1 MPTAKEIK
9 DSKKIINNSKL
20 PSKLCIIT
28 YQSAIASDAVSTV
41 CLDKVTEC
49 ARPSAVSSQ
58 DVLDSIPCLSEG
70 HYVRF
75 NDVRE
80 ICKELDSDSGDEDG
94 STHGGTSQSS
104 DVVKKLVPPN
114 LRPERTGNK
123 TAEVQIVA
131 PSISQAETVGEKAND
146 KPSRRETVEADE
158 PTKGHGEGVGRLAN
172 VDWDKQRDIYSKRFE
187 ASHPEDSVAIRKR
200 LATLGIEISE
210 TT

>member
-20 PSKLCIIT
+20 PSKLCVIT

-49 ARPSAVSSQ
+49 ARPSTVSSQ

-114 LRPERTGNK
+114 LRPERTGSK
-123 TAEVQIVA
+123 AAKVQTDA
-131 PSISQAETVGEKAND
+131 RSISQAETVGEKAND

-158 PTKGHGEGVGRLAN
+158 PTKGHGQGVGRLAN
-172 VDWDKQRDIYSKRFE
+172 VDWDKRRDIHSKRFE
-187 ASHPEDSVAIRKR
+187 VSHPEDSVLFVNVLRP
-200 LATLGIEISE
+200 SE
-210 TT
+210 LKSPKTT